1 MIATKFES
9 AAFVWVNV
17 TKWLRLLCI
26 ALGIALF
33 SLPASAQLN
42 YGRIYGSVTDQTG
55 GAVAGATV
63 TVIDVDRGIS
73 RTLVADDTGQYSGS
87 SLLPGNYT
95 VRAEFKGFKVAEHSG
110 LTVAVGQD
118 VRVDLS
124 LQPGE
129 QTQTVTVTGEA
140 PMVNTTSATLGNTVE
155 NSTIVDLPLNGRAF
169 QKLLDFSPG
178 MQQIPGGG
186 TPAYNVNGQ
195 RGTNITWMLDGVDEI
210 NMAGGAGPT
219 VGGNGGG
226 VDGVTILSLD
236 SIQEINTIQ
245 SPKAEYGWM
254 AGSVVNVGLKS
265 GTNNVH
271 GTAFGF
277 FRNGDLD
284 ARNAFLS
291 SALSKANDDLKQYG
305 ASVGGPIKKDKLFY
319 FGAYEGN
326 RYTLGAPKTITEPT
340 DASGAG
346 TTNSIPDAIAAM
358 NSIGGQKISP
368 MSVLMAG
375 CGTAAINPTLKTGA
389 AVAPFCGAG
398 ASGAPLSLFGNSSAS
413 QTEAVQFNNL
423 GGSDNGLAKLDYHLN
438 DKSTLNGEYFFGNG
452 NVDNATSS
460 ISPYWLADNHFRTQT
475 GRVVW
480 VWTPKSSMVNE
491 MRFGLLEYTQL
502 GFPDDCNGND
512 GAPNYATAY
521 GYNLGLSIPAP
532 QCGMADVV
540 ITGFNNLGSQSTNG
554 GPQANHFSVWSGID
568 SLSYT
573 HGNHLFKFGGEIH
586 DTLFSGSKSLTNDN
600 GTFNFGKTNGLA
612 AGTGTPLEDFLAG
625 VSSSGTILVGNATL
639 SQALHYN
646 RYALFAQ
653 DDWRIKP
660 RITLNLGVRWEYVAP
675 VTTPNNVLG
684 NFNAGVPSGLLQE
697 TGGGAV
703 YTLPKD
709 LFSPRL
715 GVAWDVTGKGTTVV
729 RLGGTYMYDF
739 LVFQQLLP
747 NLQAVPT
754 GFALVLPNGTL
765 APQPGNNLL
774 GTLALSTGGVNWS
787 GAGPVVTLSPNPVNS
802 LGFACGNGLTSF
814 SGTTPAPC
822 NLSALTPP
830 GFKPDAVT
838 GWNLSVQHAFSNS
851 LSLNVA
857 YVGTHGSDL
866 RGSTDINQPL
876 AGISNGSSGA
886 ALENEQIRRIYTQN
900 CPSAFS
906 GLGLNPAQCFP
917 YLGQVLENLPNEISN
932 YNALQTTL
940 TERLSH
946 GLQFTAGYTYAHALD
961 EASGVS
967 NSANSNLENTQNPL
981 LDYGNAAFDARH
993 HFTLTG
999 TYDIPG
1005 YKMKG
1010 QMLQGWQ
1017 LNVALTML
1025 SALPFNAQDSTDDLS
1040 GTGIDQDR
1048 WNILGSP
1055 SNITGGTAA
1064 PIPCFGVAGSSFAKT
1079 GTGCTIV
1086 QAGAGAVG
1094 TPGFVSNLPAQCVT
1108 SAEANSISDGG
1119 LWDVSSN
1126 PSVAVNHT
1134 QAAANGSYN
1143 ALAALAN
1150 FGCYFQNGTA
1160 IAPPAQGTY
1169 GNMGRDALRG
1179 QAFRETDLSVT
1190 KTWKF
1195 KESMAVQF
1203 RAEFFNIFNAV
1214 EFSNPGQSTATANLA
1229 APATFGSS
1237 SSTPNTFSF
1246 IFGSG
1251 GPRTAQLG
1259 LKFLF

>member
-1 MIATKFES
+1 MTSAKFKS
-9 AAFVWVNV
+9 TTFVWVNV
-17 TKWLRLLCI
+17 TKWLRLLCVG
-26 ALGIALF
+26 LGITLF

-42 YGRIYGSVTDQTG
+42 YGRIYGAITDQSG

-63 TVIDVDRGIS
+63 TVIDVDRGIP
-73 RTLVADDTGQYSGS
+73 RTLVADDTGDYSAS
-87 SLLPGNYT
+87 SLLPGNYS
-95 VRAEFKGFKVAEHSG
+95 VRAEFKGFKAAEHTG

-140 PMVNTTSATLGNTVE
+140 PMVNTTSATLGTTVE
-155 NSTIVDLPLNGRAF
+155 NATIVDLPLNGRAF

-236 SIQEINTIQ
+236 AIQELNTIQ

-254 AGSVVNVGLKS
+254 AGSVVNLGLKS

-277 FRNGDLD
+277 FRNGALD

-305 ASVGGPIKKDKLFY
+305 ATVGGPIKKDKLFY

-340 DASGAG
+340 DAAG
-346 TTNSIPDAIAAM
+346 LGTSNSIPDAIAAM
-358 NSIGGQKISP
+358 NSLAGQTISP

-375 CGTAAINPTLKTGA
+375 CSTAAINPALNNPAK
-389 AVAPFCGAG
+389 VAPFCGPS
-398 ASGAPLSLFGNSSAS
+398 ASGAPPSLFGNNSGAF
-413 QTEAVQFNNL
+413 QEGVQFNNL

-438 DKSTLNGEYFFGNG
+438 EKSTLNGEYFFGNG

-480 VWTPKSSMVNE
+480 VWTPKSSLVNE

-512 GAPNYATAY
+512 GAPIYSTAY
-521 GYNLGLSIPAP
+521 GYNLGLSIPSP
-532 QCGMADVV
+532 QCGMGNVV

-573 HGNHLFKFGGEIH
+573 KGAHLLKFGGEIH

-600 GTFNFGKTNGLA
+600 GTFNFGKTA
-612 AGTGTPLEDFLAG
+612 AFTVAGVNASPLEDFLAG
-625 VSSSGTILVGNATL
+625 LSSSGTILVGNPTL
-639 SQALHYN
+639 SQALNYN

-653 DDWRIKP
+653 DDYRIRP
-660 RITLNLGVRWEYVAP
+660 RITLNLGVRWEYVQP
-675 VTTPNNVLG
+675 VSTPNNVLG
-684 NFNAGVPSGLLQE
+684 NFNASAPSGLVQG
-697 TGGGAV
+697 TGGKAV
-703 YTLPKD
+703 YSLPKD
-709 LFSPRL
+709 LFSPRI
-715 GVAWDVTGKGTTVV
+715 GIAWDVTGKGTTVV

-754 GFALVLPNGTL
+754 GFALVLPNGSL
-765 APQPGNNLL
+765 VSPQPGNNLL
-774 GTLALSTGGVNWS
+774 GTLSLATNVINWS
-787 GAGPVVTLSPNPVNS
+787 GTGPVVTLSPNNANS
-802 LGFACGNGLTSF
+802 FGFACGNGVAKLNGITA
-814 SGTTPAPC
+814 APC

-830 GFKPDAVT
+830 TGFVPDKVAA
-838 GWNLSVQHAFSNS
+838 WNLSVQHAFTNS

-857 YVGTHGSDL
+857 YVGTHGSNL
-866 RGSTDINQPL
+866 RGTTDLNQPSL
-876 AGISNGSSGA
+876 GISNTTSSA
-886 ALENEQIRRIYTQN
+886 NEQSRRIYTQN
-900 CPSAFS
+900 CPTTFTF

-917 YLGQVLENLPNEISN
+917 YLGQVLENLPNEVSN
-932 YNALQTTL
+932 YNGLQMSL
-940 TERLSH
+940 SERVFH

-967 NSANSNLENTQNPL
+967 NSANNNLENTQNPR

-993 HFTLTG
+993 HFTLTS

-1005 YKMKG
+1005 YKTKG

-1017 LNVALTML
+1017 VNVTVSLL
-1025 SALPFNAQDSTDDLS
+1025 SALPFNAQDSTDDPS
-1040 GTGIDQDR
+1040 GTGINQDR
-1048 WNILGSP
+1048 WNIVGDA
-1055 SNITGGTAA
+1055 SNIVAGTAA
-1064 PIPCFGVAGSSFAKT
+1064 PVPCFGVTGSAFAKQ
-1079 GTGCTIV
+1079 GTGCTV
-1086 QAGAGAVG
+1086 
-1094 TPGFVSNLPAQCVT
+1094 
-1108 SAEANSISDGG
+1108 
-1119 LWDVSSN
+1119 VSSVSALPSQCIAASSASGTN
-1126 PSVAVNHT
+1126 PAVVAAVPSDKNAT
-1134 QAAANGSYN
+1134 GLQALG
-1143 ALAALAN
+1143 N

-1169 GNMGRDALRG
+1169 GDMPRNILRG
-1179 QAFRETDLSVT
+1179 SSFRETDLNIT

-1195 KESMAVQF
+1195 TESKSVQF

-1251 GPRTAQLG
+1251 GPRTAQVG

>member
-1 MIATKFES
+1 MSPTKSQSAT
-9 AAFVWVNV
+9 WMCV
-17 TKWLRLLCI
+17 TKWLRLLC
-26 ALGIALF
+26 AVVGIALF

-42 YGRIYGSVTDQTG
+42 YGRIYGAITDQTG

-63 TVIDVDRGIS
+63 TVIDVNRGIS
-73 RTLVADDTGQYSGS
+73 RTLTADDAGEYSAS
-87 SLLPGNYT
+87 SLLPGAYT
-95 VRAEFKGFKVAEHSG
+95 VRAEFKGFKAAEHSG
-110 LTVAVGQD
+110 LAVAVGQD
-118 VRVDLS
+118 VRVDLQ

-129 QTQTVTVTGEA
+129 QTQTVTVTGEV
-140 PMVNTTSATLGNTVE
+140 PQVNTTSATLGSTVE
-155 NSTIVDLPLNGRAF
+155 NAAIVDLPLNGRAF

-236 SIQEINTIQ
+236 AIQEINTIQ

-254 AGSVVNVGLKS
+254 AGSVVNIGLKS

-284 ARNAFLS
+284 ARNAFL
-291 SALSKANDDLKQYG
+291 APTLSKARDDLKQYG
-305 ASVGGPIKKDKLFY
+305 VTIGGPIKKDKLFY

-326 RYTLGAPKTITEPT
+326 RYQLGAPKTIVEPT
-340 DASGAG
+340 DASGPG
-346 TTNSIPDAIAAM
+346 TTNSIPDAIAFM
-358 NSIGGQKISP
+358 NSLAGQTISQ

-375 CGTAAINPTLKTGA
+375 CSTAAINPSLKTGA
-389 AVAPFCGAG
+389 AVAPFCGPG
-398 ASGAPLSLFGNSSAS
+398 ASGAPVSLFGNSSSSA
-413 QTEAVQFNNL
+413 TEGVQFNNH

-452 NVDNATSS
+452 NVDNATASV
-460 ISPYWLADNHFRTQT
+460 SPFWLADNHFRTQT

-480 VWTPKSSMVNE
+480 VWTPKSSLVNE

-512 GAPNYATAY
+512 GAPIYSTAY
-521 GYNLGLSIPAP
+521 RYNLGLTIPSP
-532 QCGMADVV
+532 QCGMGNLA

-573 HGNHLFKFGGEIH
+573 KGAHLFKFGGEIH

-600 GTFNFGKTNGLA
+600 GTFNFGKTNGLVA
-612 AGTGTPLEDFLAG
+612 GAGTGTPLEDFLAG
-625 VSSSGTILVGNATL
+625 VAGSGTILVGNATL
-639 SQALHYN
+639 SQALSYN

-653 DDWRIKP
+653 DDYRIRP
-660 RITLNLGVRWEYVAP
+660 RITLNLGVRWEYVQP

-684 NFNAGVPSGLLQE
+684 NFNPSVPSGLVQE
-697 TGGGAV
+697 TGSKAV

-715 GVAWDVTGKGTTVV
+715 GIAWDVTGKGTTVV
-729 RLGGTYMYDF
+729 RMGGTYMYDF
-739 LVFQQLLP
+739 LVFQNLLP

-765 APQPGNNLL
+765 VSPQPGNNLL
-774 GTLALSTGGVNWS
+774 GTLSLATNAVNWT
-787 GAGPVVTLSPNPVNS
+787 GTGPVVTLSPNSINS
-802 LGFACGNGLTSF
+802 FGFACGNGVAKF
-814 SGTTPAPC
+814 GATTPAPC
-822 NLSALTPP
+822 NLTAQTPTT
-830 GFKPDAVT
+830 GFEPDKVAA
-838 GWNLSVQHAFSNS
+838 WNLSVQHAFTNS
-851 LSLNVA
+851 TSLNVA
-857 YVGTHGSDL
+857 YVGTHGSGL
-866 RGSTDINQPL
+866 RGSTDLNQPSL
-876 AGISNGSSGA
+876 GISNASSSA
-886 ALENEQIRRIYTQN
+886 NEQSRRIYTQN
-900 CPSAFS
+900 CPTTFQF

-917 YLGQVLENLPNEISN
+917 YLGQVLENLPNETSN
-932 YNALQTTL
+932 YNGLQMTL
-940 TERLSH
+940 SQRLFH

-967 NSANSNLENTQNPL
+967 NSANGNLENTQNPR

-993 HFTLTG
+993 HFTLTA

-1005 YKMKG
+1005 YKTKG
-1010 QMLQGWQ
+1010 QMLEGWQ
-1017 LNVALTML
+1017 VNVALSML

-1040 GTGIDQDR
+1040 GTGINQDR
-1048 WNILGSP
+1048 WNIVGDP
-1055 SNITGGTAA
+1055 GNIVAGTAA
-1064 PIPCFGVAGSSFAKT
+1064 PVPCFGVTGSAFAKT
-1079 GTGCTIV
+1079 GTGCTV
-1086 QAGAGAVG
+1086 
-1094 TPGFVSNLPAQCVT
+1094 VSSVSALPPQCVAAS
-1108 SAEANSISDGG
+1108 SASGT
-1119 LWDVSSN
+1119 N
-1126 PSVAVNHT
+1126 PAV
-1134 QAAANGSYN
+1134 
-1143 ALAALAN
+1143 LAASPADKNPTGIAALGN

-1160 IAPPAQGTY
+1160 IAPAAQGTY
-1169 GNMGRDALRG
+1169 GDMPRDILRG
-1179 QAFRETDLSVT
+1179 SPFRETDLNIT
-1190 KTWKF
+1190 KTWKIR
-1195 KESMAVQF
+1195 EQMSAQF

-1214 EFSNPGQSTATANLA
+1214 EFSNPGQSTTTANLA
-1229 APATFGSS
+1229 APGTFGAS

-1259 LKFLF
+1259 VKFIF

>member
-9 AAFVWVNV
+9 TAFVSMNA
-17 TKWLRLLCI
+17 TKWLRLLSL

-73 RTLVADDTGQYSGS
+73 RTLVADDTGQYSAS

-95 VRAEFKGFKVAEHSG
+95 VRAEFKGFKAAEHSG

-118 VRVDLS
+118 VKVDLS

-277 FRNGDLD
+277 LRNGDLD
-284 ARNAFLS
+284 ARNAFLGPT
-291 SALSKANDDLKQYG
+291 LSKATDDLKQYG
-305 ASVGGPIKKDKLFY
+305 ASIGGPIKKDKLFY

-326 RYTLGAPKTITEPT
+326 RYTLGAPKTIVEPS
-340 DASGAG
+340 DATGLG
-346 TTNSIPDAIAAM
+346 TSNSIPDAIAAM
-358 NSIGGQKISP
+358 NSIAGQKIST

-375 CGTAAINPTLKTGA
+375 CTTAAINPTLKTGA
-389 AVAPFCGAG
+389 AVAPFCGLG
-398 ASGAPLSLFGNSSAS
+398 ASGAPPSLFGNSSAS

-600 GTFNFGKTNGLA
+600 GTFNFGKSA
-612 AGTGTPLEDFLAG
+612 AFTVGGVNASPLEDFLAG
-625 VSSSGTILVGNATL
+625 LSSSGTILVGNATL
-639 SQALHYN
+639 SQTLNYN
-646 RYALFAQ
+646 RYSLFAQ
-653 DDWRIKP
+653 DDWRIRP
-660 RITLNLGVRWEYVAP
+660 RITLNLGVRWEYVQP
-675 VTTPNNVLG
+675 ISTPNNVLG
-684 NFNAGVPSGLLQE
+684 NFNPSASTGLIQE
-697 TGGGAV
+697 TGGNSV
-703 YTLPKD
+703 YALPKH

-729 RLGGTYMYDF
+729 RVGGTYMYDF

-774 GTLALSTGGVNWS
+774 GTLALSTAGVNWT
-787 GAGPVVTLSPNPVNS
+787 GTGPVVALSPNPVNS
-802 LGFACGNGLTSF
+802 LVSLAETGL
-814 SGTTPAPC
+814 P
-822 NLSALTPP
+822 
-830 GFKPDAVT
+830 
-838 GWNLSVQHAFSNS
+838 
-851 LSLNVA
+851 
-857 YVGTHGSDL
+857 
-866 RGSTDINQPL
+866 PL
-876 AGISNGSSGA
+876 AGPLRRLATWRLLPHKPVSS
-886 ALENEQIRRIYTQN
+886 R
-900 CPSAFS
+900 
-906 GLGLNPAQCFP
+906 
-917 YLGQVLENLPNEISN
+917 
-932 YNALQTTL
+932 
-940 TERLSH
+940 
-946 GLQFTAGYTYAHALD
+946 
-961 EASGVS
+961 
-967 NSANSNLENTQNPL
+967 
-981 LDYGNAAFDARH
+981 
-993 HFTLTG
+993 
-999 TYDIPG
+999 
-1005 YKMKG
+1005 M
-1010 QMLQGWQ
+1010 W
-1017 LNVALTML
+1017 
-1025 SALPFNAQDSTDDLS
+1025 
-1040 GTGIDQDR
+1040 
-1048 WNILGSP
+1048 
-1055 SNITGGTAA
+1055 
-1064 PIPCFGVAGSSFAKT
+1064 
-1079 GTGCTIV
+1079 
-1086 QAGAGAVG
+1086 
-1094 TPGFVSNLPAQCVT
+1094 LPAGT
-1108 SAEANSISDGG
+1108 SPCSMRS
-1119 LWDVSSN
+1119 
-1126 PSVAVNHT
+1126 P
-1134 QAAANGSYN
+1134 
-1143 ALAALAN
+1143 
-1150 FGCYFQNGTA
+1150 
-1160 IAPPAQGTY
+1160 IAFP
-1169 GNMGRDALRG
+1169 
-1179 QAFRETDLSVT
+1179 
-1190 KTWKF
+1190 
-1195 KESMAVQF
+1195 
-1203 RAEFFNIFNAV
+1203 
-1214 EFSNPGQSTATANLA
+1214 
-1229 APATFGSS
+1229 
-1237 SSTPNTFSF
+1237 
-1246 IFGSG
+1246 
-1251 GPRTAQLG
+1251 
-1259 LKFLF
+1259 

>member
-1 MIATKFES
+1 MSFSELEFTTL
-9 AAFVWVNV
+9 VWVNV
-17 TKWLRLLCI
+17 TKCLRLLCLG
-26 ALGIALF
+26 LGIALF
-33 SLPASAQLN
+33 ALPASAQLN
-42 YGRIYGSVTDQTG
+42 YGRIYGAITDQSG

-73 RTLVADDTGQYSGS
+73 RTLTADDTGQYSAS

-95 VRAEFKGFKVAEHSG
+95 VRAEFKGFKAAEHSG

-129 QTQTVTVTGEA
+129 QTQTVTVTGEV

-236 SIQEINTIQ
+236 AIQEINTIQ

-254 AGSVVNVGLKS
+254 AGSIVNVGLKS

-284 ARNAFLS
+284 ARDAFL
-291 SALSKANDDLKQYG
+291 APTLSKATDDLKQYG
-305 ASVGGPIKKDKLFY
+305 ATIGGPIKKDKIFY

-326 RYTLGAPKTITEPT
+326 RYTLGAPHTITEPT
-340 DASGAG
+340 DLSLGS

-358 NSIGGQKISP
+358 NAGAHALSP
-368 MSVLMAG
+368 MSVLIAG
-375 CGTAAINPTLKTGA
+375 CSLSAINPGLTTGA
-389 AVAPFCGAG
+389 AVAPFCGPG
-398 ASGAPLSLFGNSSAS
+398 ATGAPPSLFGNDSSS
-413 QTEAVQFNNL
+413 QIEGVQFNNL

-438 DKSTLNGEYFFGNG
+438 DKSTLNGEYFLGNG

-480 VWTPKSSMVNE
+480 VWTPKSSLVNE

-502 GFPDDCNGND
+502 GYPDDCDGNA

-521 GYNLGLSIPAP
+521 GYNLGLSVPAP
-532 QCGMADVV
+532 QCGFAAVTV
-540 ITGFNNLGSQSTNG
+540 TNFTPLGSQSTNG
-554 GPQANHFSVWSGID
+554 GPQSNHFSVWSGID

-573 HGNHLFKFGGEIH
+573 RGNHLFKFGGEIH

-600 GTFNFGKTNGLA
+600 GTFGFGQTA
-612 AGTGTPLEDFLAG
+612 AFTTPTTATALEDFLAG
-625 VSSSGTILVGNATL
+625 TANGSGNSVLVGNATL
-639 SQALHYN
+639 SQPLQYD

-653 DDWRIKP
+653 DDWRVKP
-660 RITLNLGVRWEYVAP
+660 RITVNLGVRWEYVAP

-684 NFNAGVPSGLLQE
+684 NFNAGVPSGLAQE
-697 TGGGAV
+697 TAGGAV

-729 RLGGTYMYDF
+729 RLGGSYMHDF
-739 LVFQQLLP
+739 LVFQNLLP
-747 NLQAVPT
+747 NLQNVPT
-754 GFALVLPNGTL
+754 GFALFQPNGTL
-765 APQPGNNLL
+765 VTPQPGTNLL
-774 GTLALSTGGVNWS
+774 GTFNPAGSQVNWTGNGTPIVS
-787 GAGPVVTLSPNPVNS
+787 LTPNVINS
-802 LGFACGNGLTSF
+802 EGFACGNGLPVTGGV
-814 SGTTPAPC
+814 GTNPAPC
-822 NLSALTPP
+822 NLNPAVVEAN
-830 GFKPDAVT
+830 GFKPDGVIT
-838 GWNLSVQHAFSNS
+838 WNLSVQHAFSNN

-857 YVGTHGSDL
+857 YVGTHGEDL
-866 RGSTDINQPL
+866 RGTTDINQPL
-876 AGISNGSSGA
+876 PGVTNGKSGTS
-886 ALENEQIRRIYTQN
+886 LENEQLRRPYTMN
-900 CPSAFS
+900 CPASDPG
-906 GLGLNPAQCFP
+906 GLGLDPAQCFP
-917 YLGQVLENLPNEISN
+917 YLGQIEVQFPNEISN

-940 TERLSH
+940 TERVSH
-946 GLQFTAGYTYAHALD
+946 GLQFTAGYTFAHALD
-961 EASGVS
+961 ESSGLS
-967 NSANSNLENTQNPL
+967 NAANTNLENTQNPL

-993 HFTLTG
+993 HFTLTA

-1005 YKMKG
+1005 YKTKG

-1017 LNVALTML
+1017 VNVALTLL
-1025 SALPFNAQDSTDDLS
+1025 SALPWNAQDLTDDLS
-1040 GTGIDQDR
+1040 GIGIKQDR
-1048 WNILGSP
+1048 WNIVGSP
-1055 SNITGGTAA
+1055 QNITSGTAA
-1064 PIPCFGVAGSSFAKT
+1064 PIPCFSVPTGKFAGD
-1079 GTGCTIV
+1079 GCTIV
-1086 QAGAGAVG
+1086 AAGSGTSG
-1094 TPGFVSNLPAQCVT
+1094 TPGFVSNMPAQCVQA
-1108 SAEANSISDGG
+1108 AEASPT
-1119 LWDVSSN
+1119 N
-1126 PSVAVNHT
+1126 PSVPT
-1134 QAAANGSYN
+1134 TDPDYNG
-1143 ALAALAN
+1143 LAALAN

-1160 IAPPAQGTY
+1160 IAPSAQGTF
-1169 GNMGRDALRG
+1169 GDMGRDVLRG
-1179 QAFRETDLSVT
+1179 QPFRETDLNVT

-1203 RAEFFNIFNAV
+1203 RAELFNIFNDA
-1214 EFSNPGQSTATANLA
+1214 EFSNPGQSTSTANLA
-1229 APATFGSS
+1229 SPQEFGAAT
-1237 SSTPNTFSF
+1237 STPNTFSF

>member
-1 MIATKFES
+1 MIAAKFES
-9 AAFVWVNV
+9 TAFVSVKV
-17 TKWLRLLCI
+17 TKCLRLLCI

-42 YGRIYGSVTDQTG
+42 YGRIYGAITDQTG
-55 GAVAGATV
+55 GAIAGASV

-73 RTLVADDTGQYSGS
+73 RSLVADDTGQYSAS

-95 VRAEFKGFKVAEHSG
+95 VRAEFKGFKAAEHSG

-140 PMVNTTSATLGNTVE
+140 PMVNTTSATLGATVE
-155 NSTIVDLPLNGRAF
+155 NATIVDLPLNGRAF
-169 QKLLDFSPG
+169 QKLLDFNPG

-186 TPAYNVNGQ
+186 TPAYNANGQ

-236 SIQEINTIQ
+236 AIQEINTIQ

-254 AGSVVNVGLKS
+254 AGTVVNVGLKS

-277 FRNGDLD
+277 LRNGDLD

-291 SALSKANDDLKQYG
+291 PTLSKAKDNLRQYG
-305 ASVGGPIKKDKLFY
+305 ATIGGPIKKDKLFY
-319 FGAYEGN
+319 FGTYEGN
-326 RYTLGAPKTITEPT
+326 RYTLGAPRTITEPT
-340 DASGAG
+340 DAAG
-346 TTNSIPDAIAAM
+346 LGTGSSIPDAIAAM
-358 NSIGGQKISP
+358 NAAGHPLSP

-375 CGTAAINPTLKTGA
+375 CTAAATNPALKTGA
-389 AVAPFCGAG
+389 AVAADCGPG
-398 ASGAPLSLFGNSSAS
+398 VSGAPLSLFGNDASSTA
-413 QTEAVQFNNL
+413 EAVQFNNL

-452 NVDNATSS
+452 NVDNATAAASS
-460 ISPYWLADNHFRTQT
+460 YWLADNHFRTQT

-502 GFPDDCNGND
+502 GYPDDCNGND

-532 QCGMADVV
+532 QCGFASVTV
-540 ITGFNNLGSQSTNG
+540 TNFTALGSQSTNG

-573 HGNHLFKFGGEIH
+573 RGNHLFKFGGEIH

-600 GTFNFGKTNGLA
+600 GTFNFGKTA
-612 AGTGTPLEDFLAG
+612 AFGNATTLEDFLAG
-625 VSSSGTILVGNATL
+625 VAASGTILVGNATL
-639 SQALHYN
+639 SQPLSYN

-675 VTTPNNVLG
+675 ITTPNNVLG
-684 NFNAGVPSGLLQE
+684 NFNANAPSGLVQE
-697 TGGGAV
+697 TGGGPV

-729 RLGGTYMYDF
+729 RVGGTYMHDF
-739 LVFQQLLP
+739 LVFQNLLP
-747 NLQAVPT
+747 NLQQVPT
-754 GFALVLPNGTL
+754 GFALVLPNGSPLT
-765 APQPGNNLL
+765 PQPGNNLL
-774 GTLALSTGGVNWS
+774 GTLALSGGTSGSQVNWT
-787 GAGPVVTLSPNPVNS
+787 GAGPVVTLTPNSVNN
-802 LGFACGNGLTSF
+802 LGFACGNGLAVTGGV
-814 SGTTPAPC
+814 GTNPAPC
-822 NLSALTPP
+822 ALSSGLNEPT
-830 GFKPDAVT
+830 GFKPDGII
-838 GWNLSVQHAFSNS
+838 GWNLSVQHAFGNN

-857 YVGTHGSDL
+857 YVGTHGEDL
-866 RGSTDINQPL
+866 RGVTDINQPL
-876 AGISNGSSGA
+876 PGVSNGSSGA
-886 ALENEQIRRIYTQN
+886 ALENELIRRPFTMN
-900 CPSAFS
+900 CPIAEG

-917 YLGQVLENLPNEISN
+917 YLSQVEIQLPNEISN
-932 YNALQTTL
+932 YNGLQTTL
-940 TERLSH
+940 TDRLSH

-961 EASGVS
+961 ESSGVS
-967 NSANSNLENTQNPL
+967 NSTNSNLENTQNPL
-981 LDYGNAAFDARH
+981 LDYGDAAFDARH

-1005 YKMKG
+1005 YKTKG

-1017 LNVALTML
+1017 LNVALTLL
-1025 SALPFNAQDSTDDLS
+1025 SALPWDPLDSTDDLS
-1040 GTGIDQDR
+1040 GTGINNDR

-1055 SNITGGTAA
+1055 QNITTGTAA
-1064 PIPCFGVAGSSFAKT
+1064 PIPCYTVSTGKFAAS
-1079 GTGCTIV
+1079 GDGCTIV
-1086 QAGAGAVG
+1086 PAGTGTLG
-1094 TPGFVSNLPAQCVT
+1094 TPGFVANMPSQCIA
-1108 SAEANSISDGG
+1108 SAEANSISNGG
-1119 LWDVSSN
+1119 LWNVSSN
-1126 PSVAVNHT
+1126 SSVPNNN
-1134 QAAANGSYN
+1134 AAYN
-1143 ALAALAN
+1143 ALAALGTY
-1150 FGCYFQNGTA
+1150 GCYFENGTA
-1160 IAPPAQGTY
+1160 IAPPRKAPMATWP
-1169 GNMGRDALRG
+1169 
-1179 QAFRETDLSVT
+1179 VT
-1190 KTWKF
+1190 
-1195 KESMAVQF
+1195 
-1203 RAEFFNIFNAV
+1203 
-1214 EFSNPGQSTATANLA
+1214 P
-1229 APATFGSS
+1229 
-1237 SSTPNTFSF
+1237 
-1246 IFGSG
+1246 
-1251 GPRTAQLG
+1251 
-1259 LKFLF
+1259 

>member
-1 MIATKFES
+1 MTPAEFKST
-9 AAFVWVNV
+9 AFVWVKV
-17 TKWLRLLCI
+17 PKWLRLLCVG
-26 ALGIALF
+26 LGIALF

-42 YGRIYGSVTDQTG
+42 YGRIYGAITDQSG
-55 GAVAGATV
+55 GAVSGATV
-63 TVIDVDRGIS
+63 TVIDVDRGIP
-73 RTLVADDTGQYSGS
+73 RTLVADDTGDYSAS
-87 SLLPGNYT
+87 SLLPGNYS
-95 VRAEFKGFKVAEHSG
+95 VRAEFKGFKAAEHTG

-140 PMVNTTSATLGNTVE
+140 PLVNTTSATLGTTVE
-155 NSTIVDLPLNGRAF
+155 NATIVDLPLNGRAF

-236 SIQEINTIQ
+236 AIQELNTIQ

-254 AGSVVNVGLKS
+254 AGSVVNLGLKS

-277 FRNGDLD
+277 FRNGALD

-305 ASVGGPIKKDKLFY
+305 ATVGGPIKKDKLFY

-326 RYTLGAPKTITEPT
+326 RYTLGAPKTITEPS
-340 DASGAG
+340 DAAG
-346 TTNSIPDAIAAM
+346 LGVSNSIPDAIAFM
-358 NSIGGQKISP
+358 NLHGESFSA
-368 MSVLMAG
+368 MSVKMAG
-375 CGTAAINPTLKTGA
+375 CSTLAINPALTTGA
-389 AVAPFCGAG
+389 AVAPFCGPG
-398 ASGAPLSLFGNSSAS
+398 ASGAPPTLFGNSSAS

-452 NVDNATSS
+452 NVDNATSA

-480 VWTPKSSMVNE
+480 VWTPKSYLVNE

-512 GAPNYATAY
+512 GAPIYSTAY
-521 GYNLGLSIPAP
+521 GYNLGLTIPAP
-532 QCGMADVV
+532 QCGMGVV
-540 ITGFNNLGSQSTNG
+540 AVTGFNNLGSQSTNG

-568 SLSYT
+568 SISYT
-573 HGNHLFKFGGEIH
+573 RGAHLFKFGGEIH

-600 GTFNFGKTNGLA
+600 GTFNFGKTSA
-612 AGTGTPLEDFLAG
+612 FAVAGVNASPLEDFLAG
-625 VSSSGTILVGNATL
+625 VAASGTILVGNPTL
-639 SQALHYN
+639 SQALNYN

-653 DDWRIKP
+653 DDYRIRP
-660 RITLNLGVRWEYVAP
+660 RITLNLGVRWEYVQP
-675 VTTPNNVLG
+675 ISTPNNVLG
-684 NFNAGVPSGLLQE
+684 NFNPSAPTGLVQE
-697 TGGGAV
+697 TGGNAV
-703 YTLPKD
+703 YALPKH

-715 GVAWDVTGKGTTVV
+715 GLAWDVTGKGTTVV
-729 RLGGTYMYDF
+729 RVGGTYMYDF

-765 APQPGNNLL
+765 AAQPGNNLL
-774 GTLALSTGGVNWS
+774 GTLALPTSGVNWS
-787 GAGPVVTLSPNPVNS
+787 GAGPVVALSPNPVNS
-802 LGFACGNGLTSF
+802 LGFACGNGLAAF
-814 SGTTPAPC
+814 NGTTPAPC
-822 NLSALTPP
+822 NLSALTPQT
-830 GFKPDAVT
+830 GFKPDAVAA
-838 GWNLSVQHAFSNS
+838 WNLSVQHAFTNS

-857 YVGTHGSDL
+857 YVGTHGSNL
-866 RGSTDINQPL
+866 RGTTDLNQPL
-876 AGISNGSSGA
+876 LGVSNGTSGT
-886 ALENEQIRRIYTQN
+886 ALENEQSRRIYTQN
-900 CPSAFS
+900 CPAAFFGGS
-906 GLGLNPAQCFP
+906 GLNPAQCFP

-932 YNALQTTL
+932 YNGLQMTL
-940 TERLSH
+940 SERVSH

-967 NSANSNLENTQNPL
+967 NSANNNLENTQNPL
-981 LDYGNAAFDARH
+981 LDYSNAAFDARH

-1017 LNVALTML
+1017 VNVTLSML

-1040 GTGIDQDR
+1040 GTGINQDR
-1048 WNILGSP
+1048 WSILGSS
-1055 SNITGGTAA
+1055 SNIVAGTAA
-1064 PIPCFGVAGSSFAKT
+1064 PIPCFGVTGSKFATAAGNP
-1079 GTGCTIV
+1079 CTVAAIPT
-1086 QAGAGAVG
+1086 GAVKG
-1094 TPGFVSNLPAQCVT
+1094 TQGFVSNMPSQCIAAA
-1108 SAEANSISDGG
+1108 SAEP
-1119 LWDVSSN
+1119 SN
-1126 PSVAVNHT
+1126 PTVPSSD
-1134 QAAANGSYN
+1134 ANATGI
-1143 ALAALAN
+1143 AALGN
-1150 FGCYFQNGTA
+1150 LGCYFQNGTA
-1160 IAPPAQGTY
+1160 IVPSAQGTY
-1169 GNMGRDALRG
+1169 GNMGRDVLRG
-1179 QAFRETDLSVT
+1179 SPFRETDLSIT

-1195 KESMAVQF
+1195 KERMSAQF

>member
-1 MIATKFES
+1 MSSFISVYTEVVS
-9 AAFVWVNV
+9 AGA
-17 TKWLRLLCI
+17 KR
-26 ALGIALF
+26 ALF
-33 SLPASAQLN
+33 LFGVSLAVILFSVPASAQLN
-42 YGRIYGSVTDQTG
+42 YGHIYGAVTDQTG
-55 GAVAGATV
+55 GAMAGAMV
-63 TVIDVDRGIS
+63 TVVDVDRGIS
-73 RTLVADDTGQYSGS
+73 RSLVADDAGEFSAS

-95 VRAEFKGFKVAEHSG
+95 VRAESKGFKAGEHTG
-110 LTVAVGQD
+110 LTVGVGQD
-118 VRVDLS
+118 VRVDFT

-140 PMVNTTSATLGNTVE
+140 PMVNTTSATLGGTVE
-155 NSTIVDLPLNGRAF
+155 NAAIVDLPLNGRAF

-236 SIQEINTIQ
+236 AIQEVNTIQ

-254 AGSVVNVGLKS
+254 AGSIVNIGLKS
-265 GTNNVH
+265 GTNSVH

-277 FRNGDLD
+277 LRNGALD
-284 ARNAFLS
+284 AKNAFLGS
-291 SALSKANDDLKQYG
+291 GLSKAVDNLKQYG
-305 ASVGGPIKKDKLFY
+305 GTVGGPLKKDKIFY

-326 RYTLGAPKTITEPT
+326 RYKLGAPKTLVEPS
-340 DASGAG
+340 DVAG
-346 TTNSIPDAIAAM
+346 LGTSNSIPDAIAAM
-358 NSIGGQKISP
+358 NLIPGQKIST

-375 CGTAAINPTLKTGA
+375 CTAAAINPALKTGA
-389 AVAPFCGAG
+389 AVAPFCGPG
-398 ASGAPLSLFGNSSAS
+398 ASGAPLSLFQNSSGSAT
-413 QTEAVQFNNL
+413 QGVQFNNN
-423 GGSDNGLAKLDYHLN
+423 GGSDNGLAKIDYHLN

-452 NVDNATSS
+452 NVNNATAST
-460 ISPYWLADNHFRTQT
+460 SPFWLADNHFRTQT

-512 GAPNYATAY
+512 GAPNYASAY

-532 QCGMADVV
+532 QCGFANVG
-540 ITGFNNLGSQSTNG
+540 ITGFGSLGSQSTNG

-573 HGNHLFKFGGEIH
+573 RGSHLFKFGGEIH

-600 GTFNFGKTNGLA
+600 GTFSFGKTNGLA

-625 VSSSGTILVGNATL
+625 VASSGTILVGNATL
-639 SQALHYN
+639 SQPVHYN
-646 RYALFAQ
+646 RFSLFAQ
-653 DDWRIKP
+653 DDWRIRP
-660 RITLNLGVRWEYVAP
+660 RITLNLGVRWEYVQP
-675 VTTPNNVLG
+675 IYTPNNVLG
-684 NFNAGVPSGLLQE
+684 NFNAGSATGLVQE
-697 TGGGAV
+697 TGGSTV
-703 YTLPKD
+703 YNLPKN

-715 GVAWDVTGKGTTVV
+715 GVAWDITGKGTTVV
-729 RLGGTYMYDF
+729 RMGATYMHDF

-774 GTLALSTGGVNWS
+774 GTLALSTGAVNWS
-787 GAGPVVTLSPNPVNS
+787 GTGPVVTLSPNPANS
-802 LGFACGNGLTSF
+802 LGFACGNGLTAF

-822 NLSALTPP
+822 NLAALTPP
-830 GFKPDAVT
+830 TGFKPDGVI
-838 GWNLSVQHAFSNS
+838 GWNLSVQHAFGNN

-857 YVGTHGSDL
+857 YVGTHGENL
-866 RGSTDINQPL
+866 RGTTDLNQPL
-876 AGISNGSSGA
+876 TGISNGSTVA
-886 ALENEQIRRIYTQN
+886 NEQSRRLYTQN
-900 CPSAFS
+900 CPTAFF
-906 GLGLNPAQCFP
+906 GGAGLNPAQCFP
-917 YLGQVLENLPNEISN
+917 YLGQILENLPNEISN
-932 YNALQTTL
+932 YNGLQATL
-940 TERLSH
+940 NQRLSH
-946 GLQFTAGYTYAHALD
+946 GLQFMAGYTYSHSLD

-967 NSANSNLENTQNPL
+967 NSANGNLQNTQNPL

-993 HFTLTG
+993 HLTLTG
-999 TYDIPG
+999 TYNIPG
-1005 YKMKG
+1005 YKTKG

-1017 LNVALTML
+1017 ANIALSIL

-1040 GTGIDQDR
+1040 GTGINQDR
-1048 WNILGSP
+1048 WNILGDP
-1055 SNITGGTAA
+1055 GNITAGTAA
-1064 PIPCFGVAGSSFAKT
+1064 PIPCFGVPGSSFAKT

-1086 QAGAGAVG
+1086 AAGSGTVG
-1094 TPGFVSNLPAQCVT
+1094 TPGFVSNMPSQCLA
-1108 SAEANSISDGG
+1108 SATANSTSNGG
-1119 LWDVSSN
+1119 LFNVSSN
-1126 PSVAVNHT
+1126 SAGPVNTT
-1134 QAAANGSYN
+1134 QGAANGSYN

-1160 IAPPAQGTY
+1160 LAPAAQGTY
-1169 GNMGRDALRG
+1169 GNMARNVLRG
-1179 QAFRETDLSVT
+1179 QPFKETDLSIT

-1195 KESMAVQF
+1195 GERLTTQF
-1203 RAEFFNIFNAV
+1203 RAEVFNVFNAV

-1229 APATFGSS
+1229 APATFGSA

-1251 GPRTAQLG
+1251 GPRTMQLG